1 MSQTHQILTYIR
13 ENGSITPQEA
23 YRLGCMRLA
32 ARVDDL
38 KHRGHKI
45 EKIMEHKRGKRY
57 ARYYLA

>member
-1 MSQTHQILTYIR
+1 
-13 ENGSITPQEA
+13 
-23 YRLGCMRLA
+23 MRLA